1 MAEKLKFD
9 RLLCPEG
16 IDPEASVSW
25 RTTDAI
31 ITAADGTVK
40 FEQKGIH
47 VPEAWSDRAA
57 AIVAEKFFRVVNGT
71 KENDV
76 AAMIRRVVTFIA
88 DEGYRQ
94 GYFGQDD
101 AKIFENEL
109 FAILLKQMASFNS
122 PVWFNVGV
130 LNNPQASACF
140 IQSVTDDMESITNL
154 QKKEVML
161 FKGGSGTGTNH
172 SALRSSYE
180 RLSGGGYASG
190 PVSFMRGYD
199 AWAGVTKSGGTTR
212 RAAKMN
218 ILDVGHPDILEMR
231 NGEPGFIV
239 CKAIA
244 EKVAHDLYETGK
256 YHAEFNKPG
265 SVYDYVPF
273 QNANHSVRV
282 PDKFMRAVEQ
292 DGDWFTKAVID
303 GEPVKVHKARDLW
316 RAIAESTK
324 ICGDPGLQFQSTI
337 KKFHTC
343 PNAGPIVASNP
354 CSEFMFIDDSACN
367 LASLNLLMFLNEDG
381 TFNTERFQHIVRVM
395 LTAMDILVDAASY
408 PSPEIQKNSHEF
420 RPLGLGYTNLGALLM
435 AMGLPYDSK
444 DGRNVASEI
453 TSLLSATAYHQS
465 ALIAICLG
473 AFSRHDSN
481 KDAMITVLWEHK
493 DAALKLTTPNA
504 RACVTAWENALN
516 VGNKVGF
523 RNAQV
528 TLLAPT
534 GTIAFQMDCDTTGM
548 EPVVSLVQ
556 YKKLVG
562 GGQMTMVSQVV
573 ARALKALGYS
583 PGTIEG
589 IIDTLETG
597 QDIYESPFFQAE
609 DEAVFAGALGK
620 NAIEPTAHLK
630 MMASIQPH
638 VSGAISK
645 TVNLPS
651 TVTVEEIESLYM
663 MAWKLGLKSVALYPD
678 GCKLSQP
685 VSATKD
691 DHDEEPAAALE
702 WGSRKRLGE
711 ECTTLRHKFTVG
723 GEEGYF
729 HIGMYE
735 DGAPGEMFVRISK
748 HGSSLNGLLDSLLIA
763 ISVGLQYGVPLRSF
777 TDKFKGVRFEPSGFT
792 PNPKIPMVT
801 SLVDYLARYLEQKF
815 MPSDEAPIEVAPKMA
830 HHKAGYSGPPCG
842 KCGNMTQ
849 RSGACWLCSSCGTT
863 TGCG

>member
-1 MAEKLKFD
+1 MKELLLFKRK
-9 RLLCPEG
+9 LCPEG
-16 IDPEASVSW
+16 SDPEATVSW
-25 RTTDAI
+25 RTTDAV
-31 ITAADGTVK
+31 ITGADGTVK
-40 FEQKGIH
+40 FEQRGIH
-47 VPEAWSDRAA
+47 VPESWSDRAA
-57 AIVAEKFFRVVNGT
+57 AIVAEKFFRVVDGK

-76 AAMIRRVVTFIA
+76 AAMIRRVVEFITNS
-88 DEGYRQ
+88 GIQQ
-94 GYFGQDD
+94 GYFNGENADIF
-101 AKIFENEL
+101 AKEL
-109 FAILLKQMASFNS
+109 FCILLKQVASFNS

-130 LNNPQASACF
+130 LGSPQASACF
-140 IQSVTDDMESITNL
+140 IQHVTDDMDSITGL

-161 FKGGSGTGTNH
+161 FKGGSGTGTNL

-190 PVSFMRGYD
+190 PVSFMRGFD

-212 RAAKMN
+212 RAAKMH
-218 ILDVGHPDILEMR
+218 ILDVGHPDVMEMR
-231 NGEPGFIV
+231 NGEPGFII
-239 CKAIA
+239 CKAVA
-244 EKVAHDLYETGK
+244 ERVAHDLFSTGK

-282 PDKFMRAVEQ
+282 PNKFMQAVEK
-292 DGDWFTKAVID
+292 DGDWSTREVLGD
-303 GEPVKVHKARDLW
+303 HEPVKIYKAREIW
-316 RAIAESTK
+316 HAIAEGTK

-367 LASLNLLMFLNEDG
+367 LASLNMLAFRDSAGEFDLECYKHVVRIMF
-381 TFNTERFQHIVRVM
+381 
-395 LTAMDILVDAASY
+395 TAMDILVDAASY

-435 AMGLPYDSK
+435 AMGLPYDSN
-444 DGRNVASEI
+444 DSRRLVSRL
-453 TSLLSATAYHQS
+453 TSVLSATAYHQS
-465 ALIAICLG
+465 AVIASVLG
-473 AFSRHDSN
+473 AFQRHDSN
-481 KDAMITVLWEHK
+481 KDAMMSVLHEHRN
-493 DAALKLTTPNA
+493 AALKLELETREWDEA
-504 RACVTAWENALN
+504 IEL
-516 VGNKVGF
+516 GNRVGF
-523 RNAQV
+523 RNAQA

-562 GGQMTMVSQVV
+562 GGALKMVSRVIPQ
-573 ARALKALGYS
+573 ALKTLGYS
-583 PGTIEG
+583 PGAIED
-589 IIDTLETG
+589 IVKTLENG
-597 QDIYESPFFQAE
+597 QDIYEASYFQAE

-620 NAIEPTAHLK
+620 NALEPVAHLK
-630 MMASIQPH
+630 MMAAIQPFI
-638 VSGAISK
+638 SGAISK
-645 TVNLPS
+645 TVNLPPN
-651 TVTVEEIESLYM
+651 VTVEEIENLYM
-663 MAWKLGLKSVALYPD
+663 TAWKLGLKAVALYPD

-685 VSATKD
+685 VSAAKD
-691 DHDEEPAAALE
+691 DHDEEPAEALK
-702 WGSRKRLGE
+702 WGDRRRLGE
-711 ECTTLRHKFTVG
+711 ECKTLRHKFTVG

-735 DGAPGEMFVRISK
+735 DGKPGEMFVRISK

-815 MPSDEAPIEVAPKMA
+815 LPNEDEPIDEGPKMVV
-830 HHKAGYSGPPCG
+830 HKAGYSGPPCS

-849 RSGACWLCSSCGTT
+849 RSGSCWLCNSCGST

>member
-1 MAEKLKFD
+1 MAEKLKFE

-16 IDPEASVSW
+16 VDPEASVSW
-25 RTTDAI
+25 RTTDAV

-57 AIVAEKFFRVVNGT
+57 AIVAEKFFRVVGGE

-76 AAMIRRVVTFIA
+76 AEMIRRVVTFITNSGIQQSYFNSENA
-88 DEGYRQ
+88 D
-94 GYFGQDD
+94 
-101 AKIFENEL
+101 IFAHEL
-109 FAILLKQMASFNS
+109 FVILLKQVASFNS

-130 LNNPQASACF
+130 LGSPQASACF
-140 IQSVTDDMESITNL
+140 IQRVTDDMESITNL

-239 CKAIA
+239 CKAVA
-244 EKVAHDLYETGK
+244 EKVAHDLFATGK

-282 PDKFMRAVEQ
+282 PDKFMKAVEQ
-292 DGDWFTKAVID
+292 DGDWFTKSVID
-303 GEPVKVHKARDLW
+303 GEPVRVHKARDLW

-324 ICGDPGLQFQSTI
+324 TCGDPGLQFQSTI

-343 PNAGPIVASNP
+343 PNSGPIVASNP

-367 LASLNLLMFLNEDG
+367 LASLNMLMFLNEDG
-381 TFNTERFQHIVRVM
+381 TFNTERLQHVVRIM

-408 PSPEIQKNSHEF
+408 PSPEIQTNSHEF

-444 DGRNVASEI
+444 EGRGVASWI

-465 ALIAICLG
+465 ATIAQSLG
-473 AFSRHDSN
+473 AFSGHDSN
-481 KDAMITVLWEHK
+481 KDAMDSVLRAHM
-493 DAALKLTTPNA
+493 DAAFALDVA
-504 RACVTAWENALN
+504 HSSACVDVWESALN
-516 VGNKVGF
+516 LGNKVGY

-528 TLLAPT
+528 SLLAPT

-556 YKKLVG
+556 HKKLVG

-573 ARALKALGYS
+573 ARALKTLGYS
-583 PGTIEG
+583 PGTVEG
-589 IIDTLETG
+589 IIDTLAAG
-597 QDIYESPFFQAE
+597 QDIYESPFFQ
-609 DEAVFAGALGK
+609 DDDKAVFAGALGK
-620 NAIEPTAHLK
+620 NAIEPAAHLK
-630 MMASIQPH
+630 MMAAIQPH
-638 VSGAISK
+638 ISGAISK

-651 TVTVEEIESLYM
+651 TVTTEEIENLYM

-729 HIGMYE
+729 HIGMYD

-815 MPSDEAPIEVAPKMA
+815 MPNEEAPIEVAPKMA

-849 RSGACWLCSSCGTT
+849 RSGACWLCSSCGTN